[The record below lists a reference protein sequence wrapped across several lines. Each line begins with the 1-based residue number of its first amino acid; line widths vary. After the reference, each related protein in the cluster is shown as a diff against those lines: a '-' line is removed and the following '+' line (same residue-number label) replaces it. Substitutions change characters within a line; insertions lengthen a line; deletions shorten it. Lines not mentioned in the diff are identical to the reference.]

1 MENNLVH
8 TKVHSAIA
16 AHIIPLCSVCIVS
29 PNKGRRASGR
39 IVITQSV
46 HNRRKRGKNSG
57 KIREE
62 ITKYNRNRSSR
73 KVFNY
78 MIKLHI
84 CNKTKRLPVFWLS
97 RRMWM

>member
-39 IVITQSV
+39 IVITQSI

-73 KVFNY
+73 KVFNPVSY
-78 MIKLHI
+78 THLDVY
-84 CNKTKRLPVFWLS
+84 KRQAQG
-97 RRMWM
+97 